1 MKKVY
6 TISTIFIRMNVLLK
20 PLASILLRLLVQ
32 LPITEQLMQS
42 PIKLEVVSLAKN
54 INVTTEKCFHICFI
68 LFIYSDKYV

>member
-54 INVTTEKCFHICFI
+54 INVTTEDLKVFPYM
-68 LFIYSDKYV
+68 LYFIYLQ